1 MDDNSRLHLQKM
13 VKANNVED
21 QTELI
26 RELKHSH
33 LLQDDINNLIMIK
46 AKNRNRTL
54 SFSPRKK
61 VQQDFYRIAF

>member
-13 VKANNVED
+13 IKANNVED

-33 LLQDDINNLIMIK
+33 SLQEDINNLLMIK
-46 AKNRNRTL
+46 AKY
-54 SFSPRKK
+54 RKNE
-61 VQQDFYRIAF
+61 